1 MRNLAIFAV
10 SAFLFAD
17 SRYPV
22 YAHNGNST
30 EGRKLN
36 ELCYNNVDLYN
47 TLFNELDVGSS
58 TNQAFFL
65 NSKKTLRLLNENPKE
80 NKKKRKDDKK
90 PVENKLKQGE
100 RENDPP
106 APRGEGNPPAP
117 QGEGNPPAPQGE
129 GNPPAPQ
136 GEGNPPAPQ
145 GEGNPPAPRGEG
157 NPPAPQGEGNPPAPQ
172 GEGNPPAPQ
181 GEGNP
186 PAPRGEGNPPAP
198 QGEGNPPAPQGEG
211 NPPAPQGE
219 GNPPAAQGEGNPP
232 AAQGNGN
239 PPAAQGNGNPPAAQG
254 NGNPPAPAG
263 KGKNE
268 NQKEKEE
275 KNAANNPP
283 SEDDIKKYIDKIR
296 NDITENWSPC
306 SVTCGFGVRVRRKAG
321 ASAKKAQE
329 LTLSDLETE
338 ICKIENCS
346 SIFNVVSNS
355 LGLVIFLFLVFF
367 H

>member
-106 APRGEGNPPAP
+106 AP
-117 QGEGNPPAPQGE
+117 QGEGNPPAPQ
-129 GNPPAPQ
+129 
-136 GEGNPPAPQ
+136 
-145 GEGNPPAPRGEG
+145 
-157 NPPAPQGEGNPPAPQ
+157 
-172 GEGNPPAPQ
+172 
-181 GEGNP
+181 
-186 PAPRGEGNPPAP
+186 GEGNPPAP

>member
-17 SRYPV
+17 SGYPV
-22 YAHNGNST
+22 YAHNGNSM

-47 TLFNELDVGSS
+47 TLFDGLDVESS

-80 NKKKRKDDKK
+80 NKKKRKDDKI
-90 PVENKLKQGE
+90 PVENKLKQGD

-106 APRGEGNPPAP
+106 APVPQGDPPAPVPQGDPPAAVPQGDPPAPVPQGDPPAP
-117 QGEGNPPAPQGE
+117 QGDPPAPVPQGDPPAPVPQGDPPAPVPQGDPPAPAPQGD
-129 GNPPAPQ
+129 PPAPAPQ
-136 GEGNPPAPQ
+136 GDGKPPAPAPQ
-145 GEGNPPAPRGEG
+145 GDGNQPAP
-157 NPPAPQGEGNPPAPQ
+157 
-172 GEGNPPAPQ
+172 
-181 GEGNP
+181 
-186 PAPRGEGNPPAP
+186 
-198 QGEGNPPAPQGEG
+198 
-211 NPPAPQGE
+211 
-219 GNPPAAQGEGNPP
+219 
-232 AAQGNGN
+232 
-239 PPAAQGNGNPPAAQG
+239 
-254 NGNPPAPAG
+254 G
-263 KGKNE
+263 KGKSE
-268 NQKEKEE
+268 NQKEKDE

-296 NDITENWSPC
+296 KDITENWSPC
-306 SVTCGFGVRVRRKAG
+306 SVTCGLGVRVRRKAG
-321 ASAKKAQE
+321 ASAKKANE
-329 LTLSDLETE
+329 LTINDVETE

-355 LGLVIFLFLVFF
+355 IGLVIFLFLVFF

>member
-17 SRYPV
+17 SGYPV
-22 YAHNGNST
+22 YAHNGNSM

-47 TLFNELDVGSS
+47 TLFDGLDVESS

-80 NKKKRKDDKK
+80 NKKKRKDDKI
-90 PVENKLKQGE
+90 PVENKLKQGD

-106 APRGEGNPPAP
+106 APVPQGDPPAPVPQGDPPAPVPQGDPPAPVPQGDPPAP
-117 QGEGNPPAPQGE
+117 QGDPPAPVPQGDPPAPAPQGD
-129 GNPPAPQ
+129 PPAPAPQ
-136 GEGNPPAPQ
+136 GDGKPPAPAPQ
-145 GEGNPPAPRGEG
+145 GDGNQPAP
-157 NPPAPQGEGNPPAPQ
+157 
-172 GEGNPPAPQ
+172 
-181 GEGNP
+181 
-186 PAPRGEGNPPAP
+186 
-198 QGEGNPPAPQGEG
+198 
-211 NPPAPQGE
+211 
-219 GNPPAAQGEGNPP
+219 
-232 AAQGNGN
+232 
-239 PPAAQGNGNPPAAQG
+239 
-254 NGNPPAPAG
+254 G
-263 KGKNE
+263 KGKSE
-268 NQKEKEE
+268 NQKEKDE

-296 NDITENWSPC
+296 KDITENWSPC
-306 SVTCGFGVRVRRKAG
+306 SVTCGLGVRVRRKAG
-321 ASAKKAQE
+321 ASAKKANE
-329 LTLSDLETE
+329 LTINDVETE

-355 LGLVIFLFLVFF
+355 IGLVIFLFLVFF

>member
-145 GEGNPPAPRGEG
+145 GEGNPPA
-157 NPPAPQGEGNPPAPQ
+157 
-172 GEGNPPAPQ
+172 
-181 GEGNP
+181 
-186 PAPRGEGNPPAP
+186 
-198 QGEGNPPAPQGEG
+198 
-211 NPPAPQGE
+211 
-219 GNPPAAQGEGNPP
+219 AQGEGNPP
-232 AAQGNGN
+232 AAQ
-239 PPAAQGNGNPPAAQG
+239 
-254 NGNPPAPAG
+254 GNPPAPAG